1 MTQAKA
7 KMATTVPTSQS
18 RTTPKDDSN
27 ASGPPVGLIVAPILL
42 CVLIAALIFLWIKY
56 REHKKR
62 IQEQVVERMR
72 RRNQGDSES
81 LPSATTPGANS
92 THPSESESN
101 KPLLSTSAYPSE
113 EPVPSPGSGS
123 ESVVFTDEQSEKG
136 QNLDP
141 IEERD
146 DNAGGRVRSV
156 RPAPAAATAQRMLQ
170 EEHSE
175 SAEEQVDASESGGEQ
190 EEEEEPQSFR
200 DRKYDSGFYSHRRR
214 PYYRDMYGRN
224 QHQLRP
230 LQMDANSINDSDESE
245 ETELKQVVPSKYPP
259 REANSGLHPPTLNV
273 PRSDYQGSTYSDIS
287 EEETELKQ
295 VVPSKYPPRGAISD
309 HSQTKTRMSAEPFI
323 PPPKRPGQESSD
335 QSDCETKLVNGNDED
350 ADEEENE
357 DGRGRIGDAA
367 QEGKRL
373 QNNAQEES
381 EEEAFA
387 KKYIV

>member
-72 RRNQGDSES
+72 RRNQ
-81 LPSATTPGANS
+81 A
-92 THPSESESN
+92 
-101 KPLLSTSAYPSE
+101 
-113 EPVPSPGSGS
+113 VPSPGSGS

-323 PPPKRPGQESSD
+323 QPPKRPGQESSD